1 MSYAEIGEL
10 TLPQVRCILTGG
22 KSASTDVLEDEAEVR
37 DWMQLVAAGVE

>member
-22 KSASTDVLEDEAEVR
+22 KSATTDVLEDPVEVR
-37 DWMQLVAAGVE
+37 DWMRLVEGGIE